1 MLNEIFKKTFEMMK
15 PFQDIIIFYLGW
27 IVLHYM
33 ASHLYCMICTPLTFF
48 GFILSPFQSSS
59 PTPVPSRGSPPPSV
73 RVARDARV
81 IVSHGIAPIAVARA
95 RARARPSNESS
106 LDKPPPAL
114 AWSRRRRVVVAA
126 PSRLARTMTSGTPE
140 EKARTPVSALRS
152 ERDDRESMVT
162 RRKVTI
168 RSTVLFY
175 TWFASVIVRRRR

>member
-1 MLNEIFKKTFEMMK
+1 MR
-15 PFQDIIIFYLGW
+15 
-27 IVLHYM
+27 
-33 ASHLYCMICTPLTFF
+33 AS
-48 GFILSPFQSSS
+48 
-59 PTPVPSRGSPPPSV
+59 PSV
-73 RVARDARV
+73 T
-81 IVSHGIAPIAVARA
+81 VSRRSRSLE

-168 RSTVLFY
+168 SVLFY